1 MDVMRP
7 LKLAGGFLA
16 WLAIGMHPKYR
27 EPRRRRQMG
36 AKQAKATF
44 QRAHLEMLRQRAREA
59 RRRD

>member
-27 EPRRRRQMG
+27 EPRLRRQMG
-36 AKQAKATF
+36 AKQAKA
-44 QRAHLEMLRQRAREA
+44 QWEKAHLEMLAQRAREA